1 MPEQITFNRF
11 TASYQLFGDVPDGKK
26 WLEEILEEVKKDWP
40 AVLRFEVLA
49 CELGSHGIRYLVFQV
64 DITRDLP
71 TEGDLRTYDSM
82 RDFGRG
88 ILNGWLSDTDV
99 EILWVSAMDSC
110 DAPKGEM

>member
-49 CELGSHGIRYLVFQV
+49 CV
-64 DITRDLP
+64 
-71 TEGDLRTYDSM
+71 RTTPCATSVVA
-82 RDFGRG
+82 
-88 ILNGWLSDTDV
+88 S
-99 EILWVSAMDSC
+99 
-110 DAPKGEM
+110 